1 MAGFKI
7 ADGYVEVD
15 VDYKALDKSI
25 AAIEARLRSVK
36 DFSIVLGIDQKL
48 VDAALLE
55 ISGKLMALQAK
66 ALSIGGIN
74 QGELDA
80 SLAEIRAKL
89 LALQELTGI
98 DLKVSGVDTAVAE
111 LTAVAA
117 AVHGVSDA
125 EREVLPLI
133 EKGNGLFGRWNST
146 IQLFGGTLTQIGV
159 PAMFATVG
167 TIHLI
172 IDAIAEIL
180 AVLIPAGVALAAFG
194 VAASSTFSDIVK
206 SEQAMLTITTGLG
219 QSFPGLNKGLQE
231 FTDSVKPEVYIL
243 FGEALDT
250 INQHT
255 GLFQQLATGAGHVLD
270 NLGARA
276 EAALGGNGL
285 DGFIGKGVSDLQ
297 LLGNIIGNV
306 FGIFGNVL
314 KSLPGY
320 AELLFRGL
328 QDVTGALENI
338 TGSSIVQGLMNIG
351 LGLHGALLWGGL
363 LTTALFALQA
373 PIMSVVTWLG
383 TAANAVVK
391 FGVMFS
397 VVAAQEGILA
407 AASATLEGVL
417 AALAAVNPFVW
428 VAVAIGALTALVV
441 WLVNTKTAWQN
452 QYDAIMQNVNAATTF
467 TQAQLILTQG
477 IQQTNDQ
484 LKDTPKYITVTQV
497 GMHGLTQRITELN
510 PAYAGLR
517 QNSQNLSQ
525 DQQTLSSR
533 MDQLVKITGSQSTA
547 LNDLNVIGVKAGQVA
562 TESAA
567 DFAKQRLEIQALTD
581 ATTQLAG
588 FTKGP
593 AAAAQNALT
602 NTYLQETLPAI
613 QKITQAE
620 DNLINVVTGGQL
632 AFDTFGQGI
641 ATLAT
646 NFHQVTG
653 TTLTTTHNLAGL
665 KSTASLAGAA
675 LDGTSQASDALNA
688 AFYTSIQNAQKL
700 NDAVAQQSISQ
711 KDLTKVV
718 ATSAGQ
724 MIGFAGNND
733 AARSAIVALI
743 NNALGP
749 GTVTLKSLDQWVGT
763 NQVSMSQ
770 YRGII
775 DKATASATQLTGT
788 LNATMKQM
796 QAIALFQAEGGQSA
810 WNTFTSDVLKG
821 DTTSKAFNTSLQQ
834 VASQLILQA
843 NGSLPA
849 AQRAFEQYT
858 SELGLSKAQADTL
871 WKATLPSLQNFI
883 DKMHGKTLPIKADT
897 SQAISQAQAVQQYID
912 AMHGTNLTISVTQ
925 QVALAQGNMNPM
937 KHAAGGRITAGTTP
951 TADDVPV
958 LVSKD
963 ETIVSAAHSALLA
976 PIFKAVGVPGYAS
989 GGVPHHTSTY
999 VPKSEIDVLLAAGLA
1014 SHNANV
1020 LKAAHKIQSDK
1031 GITAERDDARSLYKL
1046 LYGKTYNYAN
1056 VPHTATTGH
1065 STAHHT
1071 TTHHTTTHHTTSG
1084 GGSHTS
1090 TFMPVS
1096 EINKLL
1102 AAGLASHNANVL
1114 KEAHQVQADKGHL
1127 TTERADARS
1136 LYKLLYGKTYSY
1148 ANVPHTGT
1156 ISTGH
1161 GTTSHHNLSA
1171 ASIQHLLSSGLGSH
1185 VAAAHNAALSLE
1197 HASSANR
1204 QAAAANLQKVLHQLH
1219 VEHKAHLAHQAYIKA
1234 HSGGHHS
1241 SGGFLPSGAWG
1252 YVGETGME
1260 AVTSLPG
1267 GGTQI
1272 TPLSNGGGDLGT
1284 RLDTLIALT
1293 RKLIDTTAAVPSGV
1307 GRNVGNVM
1315 MTGGARSSVQVRYG
1329 RGGA

>member
-25 AAIEARLRSVK
+25 ADIEARLRAVK

-80 SLAEIRAKL
+80 SLAEIKAKL

-117 AVHGVSDA
+117 AVHEVSAA

-133 EKGNGLFGRWNST
+133 ERGNGLFGRWNST
-146 IQLFGGTLTQIGV
+146 IQLFGGYLTQIGV
-159 PAMFATVG
+159 PAMLATAG
-167 TIHLI
+167 TIHI
-172 IDAIAEIL
+172 VIDAIAEIL

-194 VAASSTFSDIVK
+194 IAASGTFSDIVK
-206 SEQAMLTITTGLG
+206 SEQAMLTITTGLN
-219 QSFPGLNKGLQE
+219 QQFPGLNKGLQD
-231 FTDSVKPEVYIL
+231 FTNSVKPQVYIL

-255 GLFQQLATGAGHVLD
+255 GLFQQLATGAGQVLD

-285 DGFIGKGVSDLQ
+285 NGFISKGVSDLQ

-306 FGIFGNVL
+306 FGIFGNIL
-314 KSLPGY
+314 KTLPGY

-328 QDVTGALENI
+328 QDVTGALEAI
-338 TGSSIVQGLMNIG
+338 TGNSIVQGLLNIG

-363 LTTALFALQA
+363 LTTALIGLQA

-397 VVAAQEGILA
+397 VIAAQEGILA

-417 AALAAVNPFVW
+417 ATLAAVNPFVW
-428 VAVAIGALTALVV
+428 VAVAIGALAALVV

-467 TQAQLILTQG
+467 TQAQLILAQG
-477 IQQTNDQ
+477 LAATHQALSQT
-484 LKDTPKYITVTQV
+484 PEYINRVTAAGKGFEV
-497 GMHGLTQRITELN
+497 VTRELN
-510 PAYAGLR
+510 PAYTGLQ

-525 DQQTLSSR
+525 AQQTLSTR
-533 MDQLVKITGSQSTA
+533 MSQLVNITGSQSTA
-547 LNDLNVIGVKAGQVA
+547 LSDLNAIGVKAGQVA
-562 TESAA
+562 TESASA
-567 DFAKQRLEIQALTD
+567 FNNQKLQIQALTD

-602 NTYLQETLPAI
+602 NVYMQETLPAI

-620 DNLINVVTGGQL
+620 DNLMNVVTGGQL

-641 ATLAT
+641 ATLAK
-646 NFHQVTG
+646 NFNQVTG
-653 TTLTTTHNLAGL
+653 TTLTTSHTIAGL

-700 NDAVAQQSISQ
+700 NDALAEQSISQ
-711 KDLTKVV
+711 KDLSKVV

-724 MIGFAGNND
+724 MIGFAGNNE

-749 GTVTLKSLDQWVGT
+749 GTVSLKSLDQWVGT

-770 YRGII
+770 YRAII

-849 AQRAFEQYT
+849 AQRAFQQYT

-871 WKATLPSLQNFI
+871 WKSTLPSLQNFI

-897 SQAISQAQAVQQYID
+897 SQAMSQAAAVQNYID
-912 AMHGTNLTISVTQ
+912 ALHGKNLTITVTQ

-989 GGVPHHTSTY
+989 GGRPYNHTSTY
-999 VPKSEIDVLLAAGLA
+999 IPKSEIDTLLAAGLA

-1020 LKAAHKIQSDK
+1020 LRAAHQIQ
-1031 GITAERDDARSLYKL
+1031 G
-1046 LYGKTYNYAN
+1046 
-1056 VPHTATTGH
+1056 
-1065 STAHHT
+1065 
-1071 TTHHTTTHHTTSG
+1071 
-1084 GGSHTS
+1084 
-1090 TFMPVS
+1090 
-1096 EINKLL
+1096 
-1102 AAGLASHNANVL
+1102 
-1114 KEAHQVQADKGHL
+1114 DKGHIVS
-1127 TTERADARS
+1127 ERADARS
-1136 LYKLLYGKTYSY
+1136 LYRLLYGKTYSY
-1148 ANVPHTGT
+1148 ANVPHTA
-1156 ISTGH
+1156 
-1161 GTTSHHNLSA
+1161 TTSHSGTHHHKATHHTTHHTTTHHHHGLSA
-1171 ASIQHLLSSGLGSH
+1171 THIQHLLSMGLGSH
-1185 VAAAHNAALSLE
+1185 VAAAHNAALGLE
-1197 HASSANR
+1197 HASSSNR
-1204 QAAAANLQKVLHQLH
+1204 QAAAVNLEKVLHQLH
-1219 VEHKAHLAHQAYIKA
+1219 TEHKAHLAHQAYIKA

-1272 TPLSNGGGDLGT
+1272 TPLSNGGGDLGA

-1315 MTGGARSSVQVRYG
+1315 MTGGARSSVQMRYG